1 MPENVVGVAGGDVT
15 LACATSA
22 ADYLGWDEYIT
33 NLNTAQN
40 IYIGDLSIKP
50 NSQSKY
56 ELLTT
61 PAGNYQLTIKSLT
74 LNDGGK
80 YVCKYM
86 VDITKRGVAEVIVLG
101 EMPLLLLFS
110 VFHAAQHD

>member
-1 MPENVVGVAGGDVT
+1 MPENVVGLVGGDVT

-22 ADYLGWDEYIT
+22 ADFLGWDEYIT
-33 NLNTAQN
+33 NLKTAQN
-40 IYIGDLSIKP
+40 IFFGNNSVK
-50 NSQSKY
+50 SQSKF

-61 PAGNYQLTIKSLT
+61 PTGNYQLTIKSLT

-86 VDITKRGVAEVIVLG
+86 VDITKRGIAEVIVLG
-101 EMPLLLLFS
+101 EMPLLLFFS